1 MKQIT
6 RALKQRAAIEALVTA
21 GVLLAVVIIAYY
33 ISENAFWN
41 HIGL

>member
-6 RALKQRAAIEALVTA
+6 RALKQRAAVEALIA
-21 GVLLAVVIIAYY
+21 GGAMLAIIVLAYY